1 MTNVSVKGGTLLL
14 DPKNIT
20 VDGSSGSGSLSS
32 GLRAQV
38 YPGYF
43 NDNLSFFG
51 TVGGSSQHTSSSIRN
66 RFVNDFSEDLAVVF
80 VKTRWGANGVAL
92 WPPICPPFAII

>member
-1 MTNVSVKGGTLLL
+1 MGSIDANGFLSADDNWITYASSNKEKGGYVEISSKNLLRTINLDRVSVEYGTLLL

-51 TVGGSSQHTSSSIRN
+51 ISPNSS
-66 RFVNDFSEDLAVVF
+66 
-80 VKTRWGANGVAL
+80 
-92 WPPICPPFAII
+92 